1 MLTSPKCIL
10 CKNFFTSVHFL
21 QKIWTKRYH
30 LLLQSIVF
38 LRMLVKKNSQIS
50 HLSQKAYCISNP
62 EKLSFKLVSFTTL
75 QLLQRKKKTT
85 QPNKPKATAK
95 KQTKIPQTKQTPK
108 TKPKQK
114 LFTQHKQYNSK
125 TSNSIK
131 IIHVHLN
138 RY

>member
-30 LLLQSIVF
+30 LLLQSIIF

-62 EKLSFKLVSFTTL
+62 EKLSFKLVSFTTF
-75 QLLQRKKKTT
+75 QLLQRKKKQHNQTNPK
-85 QPNKPKATAK
+85 QQQKSKQKSPKQNKPPKLNQSRSFLHNTNNTILKRLTA
-95 KQTKIPQTKQTPK
+95 
-108 TKPKQK
+108 
-114 LFTQHKQYNSK
+114 
-125 TSNSIK
+125 
-131 IIHVHLN
+131 
-138 RY
+138 